1 MKRIA
6 SFVLT
11 LLLILS
17 LCACS
22 LPQAKPA
29 KEPTDELELVEEAA
43 ETAEAEAPEER
54 PIMPEETAPEAS
66 EPEALPPEE
75 TEPAA
80 ETAAEGAKM
89 PGPVLPEEPA
99 APEETPIP
107 DAPSEV
113 QPENAEAAEMPEP
126 EAPERTEAAQTPAD
140 TVPEREAPS
149 GNGTAPAGDVSG
161 GSGQDSSGG
170 SVTIPEPETGGDLVW
185 IPTHGGTKYHRS
197 ARCSNMI
204 DPIQVSRETAIAN
217 GFTACK
223 RCY

>member
-6 SFVLT
+6 SFALAV
-11 LLLILS
+11 LLILS

-29 KEPTDELELVEEAA
+29 EEPTDELELVEEAA

-54 PIMPEETAPEAS
+54 PIMPDETAPEAS

-80 ETAAEGAKM
+80 EAAAEGTETPAE
-89 PGPVLPEEPA
+89 VLPEEPA
-99 APEETPIP
+99 APEEAPIP

-113 QPENAEAAEMPEP
+113 QTENAEAAEMPEP
-126 EAPERTEAAQTPAD
+126 EQK
-140 TVPEREAPS
+140 APS
-149 GNGTAPAGDVSG
+149 GNGTAPAGDTSG
-161 GSGQDSSGG
+161 SSGQDSSGG

-197 ARCSNMI
+197 ASCSNMI

>member
-6 SFVLT
+6 SFVLAV
-11 LLLILS
+11 LLILS

-29 KEPTDELELVEEAA
+29 KEPIDELELVEEAA
-43 ETAEAEAPEER
+43 ETAEAEAPEKL

-80 ETAAEGAKM
+80 ETAAEGAEM
-89 PGPVLPEEPA
+89 PDPVLPEEPA

-113 QPENAEAAEMPEP
+113 QPETAEAAEMPEP
-126 EAPERTEAAQTPAD
+126 E
-140 TVPEREAPS
+140 REAPS
-149 GNGTAPAGDVSG
+149 GSGTAPAGDVSG

-197 ARCSNMI
+197 ASCSNMI

>member
-6 SFVLT
+6 SFVLAV
-11 LLLILS
+11 LLILS

-80 ETAAEGAKM
+80 EAAAEGAEM
-89 PGPVLPEEPA
+89 PDPVLPEEAA
-99 APEETPIP
+99 APEEAPIP

-113 QPENAEAAEMPEP
+113 QPENAEAAEIPEP
-126 EAPERTEAAQTPAD
+126 EEK
-140 TVPEREAPS
+140 APS
-149 GNGTAPAGDVSG
+149 GNGTAPAGDVSGGSGQG

>member
-22 LPQAKPA
+22 FPQAKPA
-29 KEPTDELELVEEAA
+29 KEPIDELKLVEEAE
-43 ETAEAEAPEER
+43 ETAEAEAPEEL

-80 ETAAEGAKM
+80 EAAAEGA
-89 PGPVLPEEPA
+89 
-99 APEETPIP
+99 
-107 DAPSEV
+107 EV

-140 TVPEREAPS
+140 AEPEQEAPS
-149 GNGTAPAGDVSG
+149 GSGTAPAGDTSGGSGQG
-161 GSGQDSSGG
+161 GSGQDSSGS
-170 SVTIPEPETGGDLVW
+170 SVTVPEPETGGDLVW

-197 ARCSNMI
+197 AKCSNMI

>member
-29 KEPTDELELVEEAA
+29 EEPIDELELVEEAA
-43 ETAEAEAPEER
+43 EAAEAEAPEKL

-80 ETAAEGAKM
+80 ETAAEGAET
-89 PGPVLPEEPA
+89 PAEVLPEEPA
-99 APEETPIP
+99 APEEAPIP

-126 EAPERTEAAQTPAD
+126 EQK
-140 TVPEREAPS
+140 APS
-149 GNGTAPAGDVSG
+149 GNGTAPAGDTSG
-161 GSGQDSSGG
+161 SSGQDSSGG

>member
-29 KEPTDELELVEEAA
+29 KEPIDELELVEEAE
-43 ETAEAEAPEER
+43 ETSEAEAPEER
-54 PIMPEETAPEAS
+54 LIMPEKTAPEAS

-75 TEPAA
+75 MEPAA
-80 ETAAEGAKM
+80 ETAAEGA
-89 PGPVLPEEPA
+89 
-99 APEETPIP
+99 
-107 DAPSEV
+107 EV
-113 QPENAEAAEMPEP
+113 QPENAEAAEMPET
-126 EAPERTEAAQTPAD
+126 EAPERTEAAQTPTDAE
-140 TVPEREAPS
+140 PEQEAPS
-149 GNGTAPAGDVSG
+149 GNGTAPAGDTSG

-197 ARCSNMI
+197 AKCSNMI

>member
-6 SFVLT
+6 SFALAV
-11 LLLILS
+11 LLILS

-29 KEPTDELELVEEAA
+29 KEPIDELKLVEEAA
-43 ETAEAEAPEER
+43 EAAEAEAPEER
-54 PIMPEETAPEAS
+54 PIMPEETAPE
-66 EPEALPPEE
+66 E

-80 ETAAEGAKM
+80 EAAAEGAEM
-89 PGPVLPEEPA
+89 PDPVLPEEPA
-99 APEETPIP
+99 APEEAPIP

-126 EAPERTEAAQTPAD
+126 EQ
-140 TVPEREAPS
+140 EAPS
-149 GNGTAPAGDVSG
+149 GNGTAPAGDTSG
-161 GSGQDSSGG
+161 SSGQDSSGR

-197 ARCSNMI
+197 ASCSNMI

>member
-1 MKRIA
+1 MKRVA

-29 KEPTDELELVEEAA
+29 EEPIDELELVEEAA
-43 ETAEAEAPEER
+43 EAAEAEAPEEL

-80 ETAAEGAKM
+80 EAAAEGAET
-89 PGPVLPEEPA
+89 PAEVLPEEPA
-99 APEETPIP
+99 APEEAPIP

-113 QPENAEAAEMPEP
+113 QTENAEAAEMPE
-126 EAPERTEAAQTPAD
+126 
-140 TVPEREAPS
+140 PEREAPS
-149 GNGTAPAGDVSG
+149 GNGTAPAGDTSG
-161 GSGQDSSGG
+161 SSGQDSSGG

-197 ARCSNMI
+197 ASCSNMI

>member
-1 MKRIA
+1 MKRMA

-29 KEPTDELELVEEAA
+29 KEPIDELELVEEA
-43 ETAEAEAPEER
+43 EER
-54 PIMPEETAPEAS
+54 PIKPDEAAPEAS

-80 ETAAEGAKM
+80 ETAAEGAEM
-89 PGPVLPEEPA
+89 PDPVLPEEPA
-99 APEETPIP
+99 APEEAPIP
-107 DAPSEV
+107 DAPSEA
-113 QPENAEAAEMPEP
+113 QPETAEAAEMPEP

-140 TVPEREAPS
+140 AEPEQEAPS
-149 GNGTAPAGDVSG
+149 GNGTAPAGDTSG

>member
-6 SFVLT
+6 SFALAV
-11 LLLILS
+11 LLILS

-29 KEPTDELELVEEAA
+29 KEPIDELKLVEETA
-43 ETAEAEAPEER
+43 ETAEAEAPEEL

-66 EPEALPPEE
+66 ELEALPPEE

-80 ETAAEGAKM
+80 EAAAEGAET
-89 PGPVLPEEPA
+89 PAEVLPEEPA
-99 APEETPIP
+99 APEEAPIP

-113 QPENAEAAEMPEP
+113 QPENAEAAEIPEP
-126 EAPERTEAAQTPAD
+126 EQ
-140 TVPEREAPS
+140 EAPS
-149 GNGTAPAGDVSG
+149 GNGTAPAGDTSG

-185 IPTHGGTKYHRS
+185 IPTHGGTKYHCS

>member
-29 KEPTDELELVEEAA
+29 EEPTDELELVEEAA
-43 ETAEAEAPEER
+43 ETAEAEA
-54 PIMPEETAPEAS
+54 PEETAPEAS

-80 ETAAEGAKM
+80 ETAAEGAEM
-89 PGPVLPEEPA
+89 PNPVLPEEPA

-126 EAPERTEAAQTPAD
+126 E
-140 TVPEREAPS
+140 REAPS
-149 GNGTAPAGDVSG
+149 GNGTAPAGDTSG
-161 GSGQDSSGG
+161 SSGQDSSGG

-197 ARCSNMI
+197 AKCSNMI

>member
-6 SFVLT
+6 SFALAV
-11 LLLILS
+11 LLILS

-29 KEPTDELELVEEAA
+29 EEPTDELELVEEAA

-80 ETAAEGAKM
+80 EAAAEGAEM
-89 PGPVLPEEPA
+89 PDPVLPEEPA
-99 APEETPIP
+99 APEEAPIP

-126 EAPERTEAAQTPAD
+126 EQ
-140 TVPEREAPS
+140 EAPS
-149 GNGTAPAGDVSG
+149 GNGTAPAGDMSG
-161 GSGQDSSGG
+161 SSGQDSSGG

-197 ARCSNMI
+197 ASCSNMI

>member
-29 KEPTDELELVEEAA
+29 KEPIDGLELVEEAA
-43 ETAEAEAPEER
+43 ETAEAEAPEKL

-80 ETAAEGAKM
+80 EAAAEGAEM
-89 PGPVLPEEPA
+89 PDPVLPEEAA
-99 APEETPIP
+99 APEEAPIP

-113 QPENAEAAEMPEP
+113 QPENAEAAEIPEP
-126 EAPERTEAAQTPAD
+126 EEK
-140 TVPEREAPS
+140 APS
-149 GNGTAPAGDVSG
+149 GNGTAPAGDTSG
-161 GSGQDSSGG
+161 SSGQDSSGG

-197 ARCSNMI
+197 ASCSNMI

>member
-29 KEPTDELELVEEAA
+29 EEPIDELELVEEAA
-43 ETAEAEAPEER
+43 EAAEAEAPE
-54 PIMPEETAPEAS
+54 MPD
-66 EPEALPPEE
+66 
-75 TEPAA
+75 
-80 ETAAEGAKM
+80 
-89 PGPVLPEEPA
+89 PVLPEEPA
-99 APEETPIP
+99 APEEAPIP
-107 DAPSEV
+107 DAPSEA

-140 TVPEREAPS
+140 AVPEQEAPS
-149 GNGTAPAGDVSG
+149 GNGTAPAGDTSG

>member
-6 SFVLT
+6 SFALAV
-11 LLLILS
+11 LLILS

-29 KEPTDELELVEEAA
+29 KEPIDELELVEEAA
-43 ETAEAEAPEER
+43 EATEAEA
-54 PIMPEETAPEAS
+54 PEETAPEAS

-80 ETAAEGAKM
+80 EAAAEGAET
-89 PGPVLPEEPA
+89 PAEVLPEEPA
-99 APEETPIP
+99 APEEAPIP

-126 EAPERTEAAQTPAD
+126 EQK
-140 TVPEREAPS
+140 APS
-149 GNGTAPAGDVSG
+149 GNGTAPAGDTSG
-161 GSGQDSSGG
+161 SSGQDSSGG

>member
-6 SFVLT
+6 SFVLAV
-11 LLLILS
+11 LLILS

-22 LPQAKPA
+22 LPQTKPA
-29 KEPTDELELVEEAA
+29 EEPIDELELVEEA
-43 ETAEAEAPEER
+43 EEIAEAEAPEER

-66 EPEALPPEE
+66 EPEALPPED

-80 ETAAEGAKM
+80 ETAAEGAEM
-89 PGPVLPEEPA
+89 PNPVLPEEPA

-126 EAPERTEAAQTPAD
+126 EQ
-140 TVPEREAPS
+140 EAPS
-149 GNGTAPAGDVSG
+149 GNGTAPAGDTSG

>member
-6 SFVLT
+6 SFVLAV
-11 LLLILS
+11 LLILS

-22 LPQAKPA
+22 IPQAKPA
-29 KEPTDELELVEEAA
+29 KEPIDELELVEEAA
-43 ETAEAEAPEER
+43 EAAEAEA
-54 PIMPEETAPEAS
+54 PEETAPEAS

-80 ETAAEGAKM
+80 EAAAEGA
-89 PGPVLPEEPA
+89 
-99 APEETPIP
+99 
-107 DAPSEV
+107 EV

-140 TVPEREAPS
+140 AEPEQEAPS
-149 GNGTAPAGDVSG
+149 GSGTAPAGDTSG

-197 ARCSNMI
+197 ASCSNMI

>member
-6 SFVLT
+6 SFALAV
-11 LLLILS
+11 LLILS

-29 KEPTDELELVEEAA
+29 KEPTDELELVEEA
-43 ETAEAEAPEER
+43 AEAPEER

-80 ETAAEGAKM
+80 EAAAEGAEM
-89 PGPVLPEEPA
+89 PDPVLPEEPA
-99 APEETPIP
+99 APEDAPIP

-113 QPENAEAAEMPEP
+113 QPENAEAAEMPET

-140 TVPEREAPS
+140 AVPEQEAPS

-197 ARCSNMI
+197 AKCSNMI

>member
-29 KEPTDELELVEEAA
+29 KEPTDELKLVEEAA
-43 ETAEAEAPEER
+43 EAAEAEAPEKL

-75 TEPAA
+75 MEPAA
-80 ETAAEGAKM
+80 EAAAEGAEM
-89 PGPVLPEEPA
+89 PDPVLPEEPA
-99 APEETPIP
+99 APEEKPIP

-113 QPENAEAAEMPEP
+113 QPETAEAAEMPEP
-126 EAPERTEAAQTPAD
+126 EQ
-140 TVPEREAPS
+140 EAPS

>member
-6 SFVLT
+6 SFALAV
-11 LLLILS
+11 LLILS

-29 KEPTDELELVEEAA
+29 EEPTDELELVEEAA
-43 ETAEAEAPEER
+43 ETAEAEAPEEL
-54 PIMPEETAPEAS
+54 PIMPEETAPE
-66 EPEALPPEE
+66 E

-80 ETAAEGAKM
+80 EAAAEGAEM
-89 PGPVLPEEPA
+89 PDPVLPEEPA

-140 TVPEREAPS
+140 AVPEQEAPS
-149 GNGTAPAGDVSG
+149 GNGTASAGDT
-161 GSGQDSSGG
+161 SGG

>member
-43 ETAEAEAPEER
+43 EAPEEL

-80 ETAAEGAKM
+80 EAAAEGA
-89 PGPVLPEEPA
+89 
-99 APEETPIP
+99 
-107 DAPSEV
+107 EV

-126 EAPERTEAAQTPAD
+126 EAPERTEAAQTPANAE
-140 TVPEREAPS
+140 PEREAPS
-149 GNGTAPAGDVSG
+149 GNGTAPAGDASG
-161 GSGQDSSGG
+161 SSGQDSSGG

-197 ARCSNMI
+197 AKCSNMI

>member
-6 SFVLT
+6 SFVLAV
-11 LLLILS
+11 LLILS

-43 ETAEAEAPEER
+43 ETAEAEAPEE
-54 PIMPEETAPEAS
+54 TAPEAS

-80 ETAAEGAKM
+80 ETAAEGAET
-89 PGPVLPEEPA
+89 PAEVLPEEPA
-99 APEETPIP
+99 APEEAPIA

-113 QPENAEAAEMPEP
+113 QTENAEAAEMPEP
-126 EAPERTEAAQTPAD
+126 EQ
-140 TVPEREAPS
+140 EAPS
-149 GNGTAPAGDVSG
+149 GNGTAPAGDTSG
-161 GSGQDSSGG
+161 SSGQDSSGG

>member
-11 LLLILS
+11 FLLILS

-43 ETAEAEAPEER
+43 EAAEAEA
-54 PIMPEETAPEAS
+54 PEETAPEAS

-80 ETAAEGAKM
+80 EAAAEGAEM
-89 PGPVLPEEPA
+89 PTPVLPEEPA

-126 EAPERTEAAQTPAD
+126 EQ
-140 TVPEREAPS
+140 EAPS
-149 GNGTAPAGDVSG
+149 GNGTAPAGDTSG

-197 ARCSNMI
+197 ASCSNMI

>member
-6 SFVLT
+6 SFALAV
-11 LLLILS
+11 LLILS

-54 PIMPEETAPEAS
+54 PIMPDETAPEAS

-80 ETAAEGAKM
+80 EAAAEGAET
-89 PGPVLPEEPA
+89 PAEVLPEEPA
-99 APEETPIP
+99 APEEAPIP

-140 TVPEREAPS
+140 AVPEQEAPS
-149 GNGTAPAGDVSG
+149 GNGTASAGDT
-161 GSGQDSSGG
+161 SGG

-197 ARCSNMI
+197 ASCSNMI
-204 DPIQVSRETAIAN
+204 DPIQVSRDTAIAN

>member
-11 LLLILS
+11 FLLILS

-29 KEPTDELELVEEAA
+29 KEPIDELELVEEA
-43 ETAEAEAPEER
+43 EEL

-80 ETAAEGAKM
+80 ETAAEGAEM
-89 PGPVLPEEPA
+89 PDPVLPEEPA
-99 APEETPIP
+99 APEEAPIP

-113 QPENAEAAEMPEP
+113 QPENAEAAEMPET

-140 TVPEREAPS
+140 AEPEQEAPS
-149 GNGTAPAGDVSG
+149 GNGTAPAGDTSG
-161 GSGQDSSGG
+161 SSGQDSSGG
-170 SVTIPEPETGGDLVW
+170 SVTIPKPETGGDLVW

-197 ARCSNMI
+197 ASCSNMI

>member
-29 KEPTDELELVEEAA
+29 EEPIDELELVEEAA
-43 ETAEAEAPEER
+43 EAAEAEAPEER
-54 PIMPEETAPEAS
+54 PIMPEETALEAS

-80 ETAAEGAKM
+80 EAAAEGA
-89 PGPVLPEEPA
+89 
-99 APEETPIP
+99 
-107 DAPSEV
+107 EV

-126 EAPERTEAAQTPAD
+126 EAPERTEAAQTPANAE
-140 TVPEREAPS
+140 PEQEAPS

-197 ARCSNMI
+197 AKCSNMI

>member
-6 SFVLT
+6 SFVLAV
-11 LLLILS
+11 LLILS

-29 KEPTDELELVEEAA
+29 EEPTDELELVEEAE

-80 ETAAEGAKM
+80 EAAAEGA
-89 PGPVLPEEPA
+89 
-99 APEETPIP
+99 
-107 DAPSEV
+107 EV

-126 EAPERTEAAQTPAD
+126 EAPERTEAAQTPANAE
-140 TVPEREAPS
+140 PEQEAPS
-149 GNGTAPAGDVSG
+149 GNGTAPAGDTSG
-161 GSGQDSSGG
+161 SSGQDSSGG

-197 ARCSNMI
+197 AKCSNMI

>member
-29 KEPTDELELVEEAA
+29 KEPIDELELVEEAE

-80 ETAAEGAKM
+80 EAAAEGAET
-89 PGPVLPEEPA
+89 PAEVLPEEPA
-99 APEETPIP
+99 APEEAPIP

-113 QPENAEAAEMPEP
+113 QTENAEAAEMPE
-126 EAPERTEAAQTPAD
+126 
-140 TVPEREAPS
+140 PEREAPS
-149 GNGTAPAGDVSG
+149 GNGTAPAGDTSG
-161 GSGQDSSGG
+161 SSGQDSSGG

-197 ARCSNMI
+197 ASCSNMI

>member
-6 SFVLT
+6 SFVLAV
-11 LLLILS
+11 LLILS

-29 KEPTDELELVEEAA
+29 EEPTDELELVEEAE
-43 ETAEAEAPEER
+43 ETAEAEAPEEL

-80 ETAAEGAKM
+80 AAAEGA
-89 PGPVLPEEPA
+89 
-99 APEETPIP
+99 
-107 DAPSEV
+107 EV

-126 EAPERTEAAQTPAD
+126 EAPERTEAAQTPTDAE
-140 TVPEREAPS
+140 PEQEAPS
-149 GNGTAPAGDVSG
+149 GNGTAPAGDTSG

-197 ARCSNMI
+197 AKCSNMI

>member
-6 SFVLT
+6 SFVLAV
-11 LLLILS
+11 LLILS

-43 ETAEAEAPEER
+43 ETAEAEAPEE
-54 PIMPEETAPEAS
+54 TAPEAS

-80 ETAAEGAKM
+80 ETAAEGAET
-89 PGPVLPEEPA
+89 PAEVLPEEPA
-99 APEETPIP
+99 APEEAPIP

-113 QPENAEAAEMPEP
+113 QTENAEAAA

-140 TVPEREAPS
+140 AEPEQEAPS
-149 GNGTAPAGDVSG
+149 GNGTAPAGDTSG

-197 ARCSNMI
+197 ASCSNMI

>member
-6 SFVLT
+6 SFALAV
-11 LLLILS
+11 LLILS

-80 ETAAEGAKM
+80 ETAAEGAET
-89 PGPVLPEEPA
+89 PAEVLPEEPA
-99 APEETPIP
+99 APEEAPIP

-126 EAPERTEAAQTPAD
+126 EQK
-140 TVPEREAPS
+140 APS
-149 GNGTAPAGDVSG
+149 GNGTAPAGDTSG
-161 GSGQDSSGG
+161 DSGQGGSGG

>member
-6 SFVLT
+6 SFVLAV
-11 LLLILS
+11 LLILS

-43 ETAEAEAPEER
+43 ETPEER
-54 PIMPEETAPEAS
+54 PIMPDETAPEAS

-80 ETAAEGAKM
+80 EAAAEGAET
-89 PGPVLPEEPA
+89 PAEVLPEEPA
-99 APEETPIP
+99 APEEAPIP

-113 QPENAEAAEMPEP
+113 QTENAEAAEMPEP
-126 EAPERTEAAQTPAD
+126 EQK
-140 TVPEREAPS
+140 APS
-149 GNGTAPAGDVSG
+149 GNGTAPAGDTSG

>member
-6 SFVLT
+6 SFALAV
-11 LLLILS
+11 LLILS

-29 KEPTDELELVEEAA
+29 KEPIDELELVEEAA
-43 ETAEAEAPEER
+43 EER

-80 ETAAEGAKM
+80 ETAAEGAET
-89 PGPVLPEEPA
+89 PAEVLPEEPA
-99 APEETPIP
+99 APEEAPIP

-113 QPENAEAAEMPEP
+113 QTENAEAAEMPEP
-126 EAPERTEAAQTPAD
+126 EQK
-140 TVPEREAPS
+140 APS
-149 GNGTAPAGDVSG
+149 GNGTAPAGDTSG
-161 GSGQDSSGG
+161 SSGQDSSGG

-197 ARCSNMI
+197 ASCSNMI

>member
-6 SFVLT
+6 SFVLAV
-11 LLLILS
+11 LLILS

-29 KEPTDELELVEEAA
+29 KGPTDELELVEEAEEA
-43 ETAEAEAPEER
+43 AEAEAPEER

-80 ETAAEGAKM
+80 EAAAEGAEM
-89 PGPVLPEEPA
+89 PDPVLPEEPA
-99 APEETPIP
+99 APEEAPIP

-113 QPENAEAAEMPEP
+113 QTENAEAAEMPEP
-126 EAPERTEAAQTPAD
+126 EQ
-140 TVPEREAPS
+140 EAPS
-149 GNGTAPAGDVSG
+149 GNGTAPAGDTSG
-161 GSGQDSSGG
+161 SSGQDSSGG

-197 ARCSNMI
+197 ASCSNMI
-204 DPIQVSRETAIAN
+204 DPIQVSRDTAIAN
-217 GFTACK
+217 GFTA
-223 RCY
+223 

>member
-6 SFVLT
+6 SFVLAV
-11 LLLILS
+11 LLILS

-43 ETAEAEAPEER
+43 ETAEAEAPEE
-54 PIMPEETAPEAS
+54 TAPEAS

-80 ETAAEGAKM
+80 ETAAEGAET
-89 PGPVLPEEPA
+89 PAEVLPEEPA
-99 APEETPIP
+99 APEEAPIP

-126 EAPERTEAAQTPAD
+126 EQK
-140 TVPEREAPS
+140 APS
-149 GNGTAPAGDVSG
+149 GNGTAPAGDTSG
-161 GSGQDSSGG
+161 SSGQDSSGG

-197 ARCSNMI
+197 ASCSNMI